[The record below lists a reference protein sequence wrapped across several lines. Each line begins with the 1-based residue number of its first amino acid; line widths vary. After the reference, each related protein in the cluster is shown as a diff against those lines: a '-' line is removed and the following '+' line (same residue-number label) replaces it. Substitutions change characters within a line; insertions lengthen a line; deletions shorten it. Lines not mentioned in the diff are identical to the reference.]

1 MVRRVWLAWDKVRA
15 DPQKRKK
22 VWLTWDFLTQNRF
35 YEDTLNLALGQMGKQ
50 LKHISFSYLC
60 ICICVFVIGM
70 LIKCIQICQNGSDHV
85 SWCAMCINT
94 GYLTLMFLVKV
105 DSHPPPPLR
114 NILDNN
120 RFLLPFIKVHPVL
133 RKGFVNICNLKVYEK
148 LYEYNILAS

>member
-1 MVRRVWLAWDKVRA
+1 MVRRVWLTWDKVRA
-15 DPQKRKK
+15 DPKKRKK

-60 ICICVFVIGM
+60 ICNRHVNQMHTNLSKWFWSCVMMCNVHQYR
-70 LIKCIQICQNGSDHV
+70 LSDVNV
-85 SWCAMCINT
+85 SGKGW
-94 GYLTLMFLVKV
+94 LP
-105 DSHPPPPLR
+105 SHPPPPLR